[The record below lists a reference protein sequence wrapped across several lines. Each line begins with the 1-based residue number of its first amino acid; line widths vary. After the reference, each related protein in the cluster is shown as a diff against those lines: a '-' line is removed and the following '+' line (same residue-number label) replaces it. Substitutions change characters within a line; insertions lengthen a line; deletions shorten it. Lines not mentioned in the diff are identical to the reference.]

1 VEKRLKIVIFSGVP
15 RALPVGFYQRKG
27 EGLMKKRNS
36 FFLGIV
42 GILSVVLVVLVV
54 SDQAE
59 DKEILNL
66 GATVPF
72 SWRMGI
78 NLKNILEMNADLISK
93 SGGLMV
99 GGKTYL
105 IKYHIY
111 DDKYN
116 ADAGRAANER
126 LVFEDKVKFIVGTI
140 PSAVILASLG
150 ITEQNKIP
158 VFSNAASQKLLS
170 PDVKYFV
177 HTYMTRVGD
186 VLNSMLLQA
195 RPDIKKVVLCS
206 YDNEVGHSVIPPME
220 KAYKTFGAEPLAT
233 LFFKPGESD
242 FSSIATKVVSLK
254 PDLFDSD
261 GATGAEN
268 IQLFKALRDAG
279 YKGTMIADFFSQPE
293 IDDLVAKIGKEAAE
307 GIYVSINDFTLPAVK
322 NKPPG
327 AEEFRKNYEKY
338 YGKWET
344 DALHWMDCWYAW
356 LTAVRKANSIDPDK
370 VMAVI
375 RQGIEVSSPN
385 GGGRFLTRPDL
396 GNKEYCDYAQ
406 PLRLGRVKEG
416 KITLVSERGAD
427 YSIDILEK
435 VTGMKMRK

>member
-1 VEKRLKIVIFSGVP
+1 
-15 RALPVGFYQRKG
+15 
-27 EGLMKKRNS
+27 MKKR
-36 FFLGIV
+36 L
-42 GILSVVLVVLVV
+42 LSVLRVVGVISVVILVCV
-54 SDQAE
+54 QAE
-59 DKEILNL
+59 AQETLNL

-78 NLKNILEMNADLISK
+78 HLKNILEMNADLINK
-93 SGGLMV
+93 SGGLKV
-99 GGKTYL
+99 GGKTYM

-111 DDKYN
+111 DDRYN
-116 ADAGRAANER
+116 ADAGRAATER

-140 PSAVILASLG
+140 PSAVLLASLG
-150 ITEQNKIP
+150 ITEPNKIP

-177 HTYMTRVGD
+177 HTFITRITE
-186 VLNSMLLQA
+186 VLAKMLLDA
-195 RPDIKKVVLCS
+195 RPDIKNVVLCS
-206 YDNEVGHSVIPPME
+206 YDNEVGHTVIPPVE
-220 KAYKTFGAEPLAT
+220 KAYKTFEANPLAT

-242 FSSIATKVVSLK
+242 FSRLATRVVSLK

-279 YKGTMIADFFSQPE
+279 YKGSMIGQFLSQPE
-293 IDDLVAKIGKEAAE
+293 VDDLVAKIGKESAE
-307 GIYVSINDFTLPAVK
+307 TIYVNLNDFTLPALK
-322 NKPPG
+322 DKPPG
-327 AEEFRKNYEKY
+327 AMEFRKNYEKY

-356 LTAVRKANSIDPDK
+356 LAAVRKADSIDPDK

-385 GGGRFLTRPDL
+385 GGGKFYTRPDL

-406 PLRLGRVKEG
+406 PLRLGKVKDG
-416 KITLVSERGAD
+416 KITLVTQKDAD
-427 YSIDILEK
+427 YSIDIIEK
-435 VTGMKMRK
+435 VTGMKLRK

>member
-1 VEKRLKIVIFSGVP
+1 M
-15 RALPVGFYQRKG
+15 KG
-27 EGLMKKRNS
+27 GDEMKKKALVS
-36 FFLGIV
+36 CAV
-42 GILSVVLVVLVV
+42 WILSLLIILCVK
-54 SDQAE
+54 AE
-59 DKEILNL
+59 AQEVIHL

-78 NLKNILEMNADLISK
+78 NLKNILEMNADLVNK
-93 SGGLMV
+93 SGGLTV

-116 ADAGRAANER
+116 ADAGRAAHER
-126 LVFEDKVKFIVGTI
+126 LISEDKVKFIIGTI

-150 ITEQNKIP
+150 ITEPNKIP

-170 PDVKYFV
+170 PDIKYFA

-186 VLNSMLLQA
+186 VLNRMLLEV

-220 KAYKTFGAEPLAT
+220 KAYKTFNANPLAS
-233 LFFKPGESD
+233 LFYKPGESD
-242 FSSIATKVVSLK
+242 FSRIATRVVSLK

-261 GATGAEN
+261 GSTGAEN

-279 YKGTMIADFFSQPE
+279 YKGSMIADFFSQPE

-327 AEEFRKNYEKY
+327 AMEFRKNYEAY

-356 LTAVRKANSIDPDK
+356 LTAVKKANSIDPDK

-385 GGGRFLTRPDL
+385 GGGKFLTRPDL

-406 PLRLGRVKEG
+406 PLRLGIVKDG
-416 KITLVSERGAD
+416 KITLVTEKGAD
-427 YSIDILEK
+427 YSIDTLEQ

>member
-1 VEKRLKIVIFSGVP
+1 M
-15 RALPVGFYQRKG
+15 RKTI
-27 EGLMKKRNS
+27 LS
-36 FFLGIV
+36 LVSVV
-42 GILSVVLVVLVV
+42 GIISIVFMVCV
-54 SDQAE
+54 QAE
-59 DKEILNL
+59 AQEILNL

-78 NLKNILEMNADLISK
+78 NLKNILEMNADLINK
-93 SGGLMV
+93 SGGLTV
-99 GGKTYL
+99 GGKTYR

-116 ADAGRAANER
+116 ADAGRAAHER
-126 LVFEDKVKFIVGTI
+126 LVFEDKVKFVIGTI

-150 ITEQNKIP
+150 ITEPNKIP

-177 HTYMTRVGD
+177 HTYLTRLGEVH
-186 VLNSMLLQA
+186 NKILLDN
-195 RPDIKKVVLCS
+195 RPDIKTIVMCS
-206 YDNEVGHSVIPPME
+206 YDNEVGHTVIPPLE
-220 KAYKTFGAEPLAT
+220 KTYKILGANPVAS

-242 FSSIATKVVSLK
+242 FSRIATKVVSLK
-254 PDLFDSD
+254 PDYFDTD
-261 GATGAEN
+261 GANGAEN
-268 IQLFKALRDAG
+268 IKLIKALRDAG
-279 YKGTMIADFFSQPE
+279 YKGSIGAIYLSQPE
-293 IDDLVAKIGKEAAE
+293 VDDLVAKAGKEAAE
-307 GIYVSINDFTLPAVK
+307 GVYVGINDFTLPAVK

-327 AEEFRKNYEKY
+327 ALEFRENYEKY
-338 YGKWET
+338 YGKWDT

-370 VMAVI
+370 VMNAI

-385 GGGRFLTRPDL
+385 GGGKFYTRPDL

-406 PLRLGRVKEG
+406 PVRLGVVKEG
-416 KITLVSERGAD
+416 KITFVAEKGPD
-427 YSIDILEK
+427 HSIDVLEK

>member
-1 VEKRLKIVIFSGVP
+1 
-15 RALPVGFYQRKG
+15 
-27 EGLMKKRNS
+27 MKKRM
-36 FFLGIV
+36 
-42 GILSVVLVVLVV
+42 LSVLRLVGVISIVILVWV
-54 SDQAE
+54 QAE
-59 DKEILNL
+59 AQERLNL

-78 NLKNILEMNADLISK
+78 NLKNILEMNADLINK
-93 SGGLMV
+93 SGGLTV
-99 GGKTYL
+99 GGKTYM

-111 DDKYN
+111 DDKYS
-116 ADAGRAANER
+116 ADVGRAAHER

-150 ITEQNKIP
+150 ITEPNKIP
-158 VFSNAASQKLLS
+158 VFSNAASQKLLA

-186 VLNSMLLQA
+186 VLNRMLLEA

-220 KAYKTFGAEPLAT
+220 KAYKTFGAEPVAT

-242 FSSIATKVVSLK
+242 FSRLATKVVSLK

-261 GATGAEN
+261 GSTGAEN

-279 YKGTMIADFFSQPE
+279 YKGAMIADFFSQPE

-307 GIYVSINDFTLPAVK
+307 GIYVSINDFTLSAVK
-322 NKPPG
+322 NKPTG
-327 AEEFRKNYEKY
+327 AMEFRKNYEKY
-338 YGKWET
+338 YGRWET

-356 LTAVRKANSIDPDK
+356 LAAVKKANSIDPDK
-370 VMAVI
+370 VMTAI
-375 RQGIEVSSPN
+375 HQGIEVSSPN
-385 GGGRFLTRPDL
+385 GGGKFLTRPDL

-416 KITLVSERGAD
+416 EITLISERGAD

-435 VTGMKMRK
+435 VTEMKMRK